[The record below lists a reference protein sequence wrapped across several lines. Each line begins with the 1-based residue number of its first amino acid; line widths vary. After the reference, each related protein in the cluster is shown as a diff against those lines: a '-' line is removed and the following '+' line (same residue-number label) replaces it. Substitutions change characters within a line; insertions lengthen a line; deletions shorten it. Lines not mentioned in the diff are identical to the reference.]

1 MDFADVRI
9 LAEVERKWIFN
20 IRKIV
25 MAKSAEFNIR
35 KIYLWTLRM

>member
-9 LAEVERKWIFN
+9 LAEVERKGIFN

-25 MAKSAEFNIR
+25 LAKSAEFNIR
-35 KIYLWTLRM
+35 KI